1 MGRDLA
7 RENPAGRAE
16 SINGTNCGHHKI
28 LYRDFLMPSRYPES
42 ELPNL
47 SSALQIGAARGED
60 CACRASVAGLRY
72 NKDSSNRDPE
82 EKHVD

>member
-1 MGRDLA
+1 
-7 RENPAGRAE
+7 
-16 SINGTNCGHHKI
+16 
-28 LYRDFLMPSRYPES
+28 MPSRYPES